1 MNLEPSWAL
10 NVVLITGLAGL
21 YLWYLAAE
29 ATIFDKVFS
38 YPREHWGALWNC
50 PWCLSAWTVAIMLAV
65 TGTFD
70 PITWLAAA
78 AVAGFLGS
86 KAG

>member
-1 MNLEPSWAL
+1 VNLEPSWLL
-10 NVVLITGLAGL
+10 NVVLVCALAAL

-29 ATIFDKVFS
+29 ATLFDRVFA

-50 PWCLSAWTVAIMLAV
+50 PWCLSAWTTAIMLIA
-65 TGTFD
+65 TQTFD

-78 AVAGFLGS
+78 GTDGFLGS